1 MITNVDALTDRLS
14 GITVDGEEI
23 TPSKLVELAND
34 EREISLEVSEAVVLN
49 NDGLEDFKGR
59 VKQEGYN
66 EGVVAGEQM
75 ATKKIKKHF
84 GLEVEGRDF
93 DKIADSIKDHLVEE
107 AKQPADKKV
116 QQLSES
122 LEALQK
128 TYETEKGQWE
138 QSKADLENQFK
149 QQKKDAFISSN
160 LPEVQ
165 GMKKSHLL
173 ALVRADGI
181 DVDFTE
187 EGDVI
192 ALRDGKPVLDKLQK
206 SINFESVI
214 KDWVAES
221 GFSQGIAGRT
231 PQPTQPAGRFET
243 ANDVFKFAEEEGIS
257 PDSQEFDK
265 LMEKVQA

>member
-1 MITNVDALTDRLS
+1 MISNLDALTDRLS
-14 GITVDGEEI
+14 GITVDGEEV
-23 TPSKLVELAND
+23 TPEKFVELVSD
-34 EREISLEVSEAVVLN
+34 EREASLEVAEAVVLN
-49 NDGLEDFKGR
+49 NDGLEEFTGR
-59 VKQEGYN
+59 VKQDGYN

-93 DKIADSIKDHLVEE
+93 DKIADSIKDHLTKE
-107 AKQPADKKV
+107 AKQPSDKKV

-122 LEALQK
+122 LEALQR
-128 TYETEKGQWE
+128 TYESEKSQWE
-138 QSKADLENQFK
+138 QSNSELENKFK

-165 GMKKSHLL
+165 GMKKNHLL

-187 EGDVI
+187 EGDVV
-192 ALRDGKPVLDKLQK
+192 AVRDGKPILDKLQK

-231 PQPTQPAGRFET
+231 EQPNQPAGRFET
-243 ANDVFKFAEEEGIS
+243 ASDVFRFAEKEGIS
-257 PDSQEFDK
+257 PDSEEFDK
-265 LMEKVQA
+265 LMQKVQS